1 MGGHGFLSGDASLVS
16 GPLLVLWLG
25 ALSLE

>member
-1 MGGHGFLSGDASLVS
+1 MWGHGFLSGDASLVS